1 MDKWIDDG
9 CDRRMDRW
17 VGERMAGRTDR
28 QTQTVW
34 VTGGPQEEE
43 EDIFRESQ
51 NFKINKI
58 LEP

>member
-17 VGERMAGRTDR
+17 VSGRTNR